1 VSGND
6 DQRQTAA
13 NALVEILNQIKGVD
27 NIDRDDEA
35 SKSRIEV
42 VLDFEKMARLNV
54 DFVTVNRYLKA
65 TFD

>member
-1 VSGND
+1 
-6 DQRQTAA
+6 
-13 NALVEILNQIKGVD
+13 VD

-54 DFVTVNRYLKA
+54 DFVTTATLAISSLILALILTDRCPLKWLKSGSP
-65 TFD
+65 TI